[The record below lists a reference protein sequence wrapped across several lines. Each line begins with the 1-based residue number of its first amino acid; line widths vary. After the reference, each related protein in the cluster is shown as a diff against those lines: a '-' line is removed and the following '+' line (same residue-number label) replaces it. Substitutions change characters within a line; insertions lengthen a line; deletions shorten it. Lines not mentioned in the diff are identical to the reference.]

1 MSQIVHR
8 IDQQIVSGVV
18 NRHHQWFQY
27 YYELKAAVAALMDG
41 EREYDISCSTV
52 YGLEELGRYHGV
64 CRVYPAPQGI
74 YRSGRRLSDKP
85 TAKNAPPRYP
95 LLMESG
101 FALDRKI
108 VSAKVFISAYETG
121 MRARGVP
128 LSHGYMAVKQ
138 YAMMSEPPNYRAI
151 TDHLGI
157 KPVIRITFNMN
168 YEG

>member
-1 MSQIVHR
+1 MSQIIHR
-8 IDQQIVSGVV
+8 IDQQIVSNVV
-18 NRHHQWFQY
+18 NRHHQRFQY

-41 EREYDISCSTV
+41 EREYDISCSTF

-85 TAKNAPPRYP
+85 TAKNAPPHYP

-108 VSAKVFISAYETG
+108 VSAKEFISAYETG
-121 MRARGVP
+121 MRARGRQ
-128 LSHGYMAVKQ
+128 LSPGYMVVKEC
-138 YAMMSEPPNYRAI
+138 AMMREPPNYRAI
-151 TDHLGI
+151 TDHLGV
-157 KPVIRITFNMN
+157 KSVIRITFNMN

>member
-1 MSQIVHR
+1 MSHIVHR
-8 IDQQIVSGVV
+8 IDQQIVSNVV

-64 CRVYPAPQGI
+64 CRVYPVPQGI

-101 FALDRKI
+101 FALDRNI

-121 MRARGVP
+121 MRARGRP

-157 KPVIRITFNMN
+157 KSVIRITFNTN

>member
-8 IDQQIVSGVV
+8 IDQQIVSNVV

-41 EREYDISCSTV
+41 EREYDISCHTV

-121 MRARGVP
+121 MRARGQQ
-128 LSHGYMAVKQ
+128 LSPGYMVVKEC
-138 YAMMSEPPNYRAI
+138 AMMREPPNYRAI
-151 TDHLGI
+151 TDHLGV
-157 KPVIRITFNMN
+157 KSVIRITFNTN

>member
-18 NRHHQWFQY
+18 NRHHQWFLY

-41 EREYDISCSTV
+41 EREYDISCNTF
-52 YGLEELGRYHGV
+52 YGLEELGRYRGI
-64 CRVYPAPQGI
+64 CRTFRTPYGI

-121 MRARGVP
+121 MRARGRP
-128 LSHGYMAVKQ
+128 LSPGYMTVKE
-138 YAMMSEPPNYRAI
+138 YALMSDPPNYRAI

-157 KPVIRITFNMN
+157 KPVIRITFNVN

>member
-8 IDQQIVSGVV
+8 IDQQIVSNVV

-64 CRVYPAPQGI
+64 CRVYAAPQGI

-121 MRARGVP
+121 MRTRGRP
-128 LSHGYMAVKQ
+128 LSPGYMAAKEF
-138 YAMMSEPPNYRAI
+138 AMMSDPPNYRAI

-157 KPVIRITFNMN
+157 KSVIRITFNTN

>member
-8 IDQQIVSGVV
+8 IDQQIVSNVV

-41 EREYDISCSTV
+41 EREYDIRCHTV

>member
-8 IDQQIVSGVV
+8 IDQQIVSNVV

-27 YYELKAAVAALMDG
+27 YYELKDAVSALMDG

-121 MRARGVP
+121 MRARGRP
-128 LSHGYMAVKQ
+128 LSHGYMAAKQ

-157 KPVIRITFNMN
+157 KSVIRITFNMN

>member
-8 IDQQIVSGVV
+8 IDQQIVSNVV

-41 EREYDISCSTV
+41 EREYDISCNTF

-64 CRVYPAPQGI
+64 FRVYPAPQGI
-74 YRSGRRLSDKP
+74 YRSGRRISDKP

-138 YAMMSEPPNYRAI
+138 YAMMSEPPNYQAI

-157 KPVIRITFNMN
+157 KSVIRITFNMN

>member
-8 IDQQIVSGVV
+8 IDQQIVSNVV

>member
-8 IDQQIVSGVV
+8 IDQQIVSNVV

-41 EREYDISCSTV
+41 EREYDISCNTF
-52 YGLEELGRYHGV
+52 YGLEELGRYHGI
-64 CRVYPAPQGI
+64 CRIYPAPQGI

-121 MRARGVP
+121 MMARGVP

-138 YAMMSEPPNYRAI
+138 YALMSDPPNYRAI

-157 KPVIRITFNMN
+157 KTVIRITFNMN

>member
-8 IDQQIVSGVV
+8 IDQQIVSNVV

-41 EREYDISCSTV
+41 EREYDISCHTF
-52 YGLEELGRYHGV
+52 YGLEELGRYRGI

-101 FALDRKI
+101 FVLDRKI

-121 MRARGVP
+121 MKARGRP
-128 LSHGYMAVKQ
+128 LSPGYMTAKEC
-138 YAMMSEPPNYRAI
+138 AMMREPPNYRAI
-151 TDHLGI
+151 TDHLGV
-157 KPVIRITFNMN
+157 KSVIRITFNMN

>member
-1 MSQIVHR
+1 M
-8 IDQQIVSGVV
+8 DGPIVSNVV
-18 NRHHQWFQY
+18 NHHHQWFQY

-74 YRSGRRLSDKP
+74 YRSGRRLSNKP
-85 TAKNAPPRYP
+85 TAKTAPPRYP

-108 VSAKVFISAYETG
+108 VSAKAFISAYETG
-121 MRARGVP
+121 MRARGRP
-128 LSHGYMAVKQ
+128 LSPGYMAVKEF
-138 YAMMSEPPNYRAI
+138 AMMSDPPNYRAI

-157 KPVIRITFNMN
+157 KSVIRITFNMN

>member
-8 IDQQIVSGVV
+8 IDQQIVSNEV

-41 EREYDISCSTV
+41 EREYDISCHTF
-52 YGLEELGRYHGV
+52 YGLEELGRYRGI

-74 YRSGRRLSDKP
+74 YRSGRRLADKP

-95 LLMESG
+95 LLMEWG
-101 FALDRKI
+101 FVLDRKI

-121 MRARGVP
+121 MRARGQQ
-128 LSHGYMAVKQ
+128 LSPGYMAVKEC
-138 YAMMSEPPNYRAI
+138 AMMREPPNYRAI
-151 TDHLGI
+151 TDHLGV
-157 KPVIRITFNMN
+157 KSVIRITFNTN

>member
-8 IDQQIVSGVV
+8 IDQQIVSNVV

-52 YGLEELGRYHGV
+52 YGLEELGRYRGI
-64 CRVYPAPQGI
+64 CRVFHIPHGI
-74 YRSGRRLSDKP
+74 YRSGHRLADKP
-85 TAKNAPPRYP
+85 TAKTAPPRYP
-95 LLMESG
+95 LLMEWG
-101 FALDRKI
+101 FVLDRKI
-108 VSAKVFISAYETG
+108 VSAKEFISAYETG
-121 MRARGVP
+121 MRARGRQ
-128 LSHGYMAVKQ
+128 LSPGYMAVKEF
-138 YAMMSEPPNYRAI
+138 AMMSEPPNYRAI

-157 KPVIRITFNMN
+157 KSVIRITFNMN

>member
-41 EREYDISCSTV
+41 EREYDISCHTF
-52 YGLEELGRYHGV
+52 YGLEELGRYRGI
-64 CRVYPAPQGI
+64 CRVYPVPQGI

-95 LLMESG
+95 LLMEWG
-101 FALDRKI
+101 FVLDRKV
-108 VSAKVFISAYETG
+108 VSAKAFVSAYETG
-121 MRARGVP
+121 MKARGRP
-128 LSHGYMAVKQ
+128 LSPGYMAVKEF
-138 YAMMSEPPNYRAI
+138 AMMSEPPNYLAI

-157 KPVIRITFNMN
+157 KSVIRITFNMN

>member
-8 IDQQIVSGVV
+8 IDQQIVSNVV

-41 EREYDISCSTV
+41 EREYDISCHTF

-121 MRARGVP
+121 MRAMGQQLRP
-128 LSHGYMAVKQ
+128 GYMAVKEC
-138 YAMMSEPPNYRAI
+138 AMMREPPNYRAI

-157 KPVIRITFNMN
+157 KSVIRITFNMN

>member
-8 IDQQIVSGVV
+8 IDQQIVSNVV

-52 YGLEELGRYHGV
+52 YGLEELGRYRGICRTYRTPHGI
-64 CRVYPAPQGI
+64 CC
-74 YRSGRRLSDKP
+74 SSRRFADKP
-85 TAKNAPPRYP
+85 TVKTAPPRYP
-95 LLMESG
+95 LLMEWG
-101 FALDRKI
+101 FVLDRKI
-108 VSAKVFISAYETG
+108 VSAKEFISAYETG
-121 MRARGVP
+121 MRARGRQ
-128 LSHGYMAVKQ
+128 LSPGYMAVKE

-157 KPVIRITFNMN
+157 KSVIRITFNMN

>member
-8 IDQQIVSGVV
+8 IDQQIVSNVV

-41 EREYDISCSTV
+41 EREYDISCHTF
-52 YGLEELGRYHGV
+52 YGLEELGRYCGI

-101 FALDRKI
+101 FVLDRKI

-128 LSHGYMAVKQ
+128 LSPGYMTVKE
-138 YAMMSEPPNYRAI
+138 YALMSDPPNYRAI

-157 KPVIRITFNMN
+157 KSVIRITFNMN

>member
-27 YYELKAAVAALMDG
+27 YYELKAAVEALMDG
-41 EREYDISCSTV
+41 EREYDISCNTF
-52 YGLEELGRYHGV
+52 YGLGELGRYHGI
-64 CRVYPAPQGI
+64 CRVYPVPQGI
-74 YRSGRRLSDKP
+74 YRSDRRLSDKP

-95 LLMESG
+95 LLMEWG
-101 FALDRKI
+101 FVLDRKI
-108 VSAKVFISAYETG
+108 VSAKEFISAYETG
-121 MRARGVP
+121 MRARGRP
-128 LSHGYMAVKQ
+128 LSPGYMTVKE
-138 YAMMSEPPNYRAI
+138 YALMSDPPNYRAI

-157 KPVIRITFNMN
+157 KSVIRITFNMN

>member
-8 IDQQIVSGVV
+8 IDQQIVSNIV
-18 NRHHQWFQY
+18 NRHHQRFQY

-41 EREYDISCSTV
+41 EREYDISCSTF

-64 CRVYPAPQGI
+64 CRVFHIPYGI
-74 YRSGRRLSDKP
+74 YRSGHRLADKP

-121 MRARGVP
+121 MRARGIP

>member
-8 IDQQIVSGVV
+8 IDQQIVSNVV

-138 YAMMSEPPNYRAI
+138 YAMMSEPPNYLAI

-157 KPVIRITFNMN
+157 KSVIRITFNMN

>member
-1 MSQIVHR
+1 
-8 IDQQIVSGVV
+8 
-18 NRHHQWFQY
+18 

-41 EREYDISCSTV
+41 EREYDISCSTF

-74 YRSGRRLSDKP
+74 YRSSRRFADKP

-108 VSAKVFISAYETG
+108 VSAKVFI
-121 MRARGVP
+121 
-128 LSHGYMAVKQ
+128 
-138 YAMMSEPPNYRAI
+138 
-151 TDHLGI
+151 
-157 KPVIRITFNMN
+157 
-168 YEG
+168 

>member
-8 IDQQIVSGVV
+8 IDQQIVSNVV

-41 EREYDISCSTV
+41 EREYDISCNTV
-52 YGLEELGRYHGV
+52 YGMEELGRYHGV

-101 FALDRKI
+101 FALDRNI

-128 LSHGYMAVKQ
+128 LSHGYMAAKQ

-157 KPVIRITFNMN
+157 KSVIRITFNMN

>member
-41 EREYDISCSTV
+41 EREYDISCNTF
-52 YGLEELGRYHGV
+52 YGLEELGRYRGI

>member
-8 IDQQIVSGVV
+8 IDQQIVSDVV

-41 EREYDISCSTV
+41 EREYDISCNTF

-74 YRSGRRLSDKP
+74 YRSGRRLSNKP

-108 VSAKVFISAYETG
+108 VSAKEFVFAYETG
-121 MRARGVP
+121 MKARGRP
-128 LSHGYMAVKQ
+128 LSPGYMVAKEF
-138 YAMMSEPPNYRAI
+138 ALMSDPPNYRAI

-157 KPVIRITFNMN
+157 KSVIRITFNMN

>member
-8 IDQQIVSGVV
+8 IDQQIVSDVV

-41 EREYDISCSTV
+41 EREYDISCRTV

-157 KPVIRITFNMN
+157 KSVIRITFNMN

>member
-52 YGLEELGRYHGV
+52 YGLEELGRYRGI

>member
-8 IDQQIVSGVV
+8 IDQQIVSNVV

-41 EREYDISCSTV
+41 EREYDISCNTF

-74 YRSGRRLSDKP
+74 YRSGRRISDKP

-128 LSHGYMAVKQ
+128 LSHGHMAVKQ

>member
-8 IDQQIVSGVV
+8 IDQQIVSNVV

-121 MRARGVP
+121 MRAKGRP
-128 LSHGYMAVKQ
+128 LSHGYMAAKQ

-157 KPVIRITFNMN
+157 KSVIRITFNTN

>member
-8 IDQQIVSGVV
+8 IDQQIVSNVV

-101 FALDRKI
+101 FALDRNI

-157 KPVIRITFNMN
+157 KSVIRITFNMN

>member
-8 IDQQIVSGVV
+8 IDQQIVSNVV

-64 CRVYPAPQGI
+64 CLVYPAPQGI

-85 TAKNAPPRYP
+85 TAKTAPPRYP

-101 FALDRKI
+101 FALDRNI

-157 KPVIRITFNMN
+157 KSVIRITFNMN